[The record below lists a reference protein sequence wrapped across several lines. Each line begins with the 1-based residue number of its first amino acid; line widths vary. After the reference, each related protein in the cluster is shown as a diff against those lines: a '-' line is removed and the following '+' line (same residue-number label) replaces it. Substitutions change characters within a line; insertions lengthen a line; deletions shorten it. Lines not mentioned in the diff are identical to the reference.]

1 MCSGAPFAAR
11 EAMVQSD
18 PPPCSRAVPRRPRVL
33 LVDDDPSVVRGLW
46 RALHR
51 ARPTLQINTAGSAA
65 QALAALEELNYDAV
79 ITDLEMP
86 GAGGRA
92 VLEALALHHPETARI
107 AHSSQ
112 LESIDTELI
121 RSLSHVVLAKP
132 SSETQLLDA
141 LDQALELAQQPLL
154 SKGSRR

>member
-1 MCSGAPFAAR
+1 
-11 EAMVQSD
+11 
-18 PPPCSRAVPRRPRVL
+18 
-33 LVDDDPSVVRGLW
+33 LVDDDPSVIRGLW
-46 RALHR
+46 RTLHR
-51 ARPTLQINTAGSAA
+51 ARPDLQINTAGSAA
-65 QALAALEELNYDAV
+65 QALAALEELSYDAV

-132 SSETQLLDA
+132 SSETQLLEA
-141 LDQALELAQQPLL
+141 LEVALELARKPRL
-154 SKGSRR
+154 SNGSGR

>member
-1 MCSGAPFAAR
+1 M
-11 EAMVQSD
+11 
-18 PPPCSRAVPRRPRVL
+18 
-33 LVDDDPSVVRGLW
+33 DDDPSVVRGLW

-51 ARPTLQINTAGSAA
+51 ARPSLQINTAGSAA
-65 QALAALEELNYDAV
+65 QALAALEELSYDAV

-141 LDQALELAQQPLL
+141 LEQALELAQKPLL
-154 SKGSRR
+154 SNSSGH

>member
-1 MCSGAPFAAR
+1 
-11 EAMVQSD
+11 VQSD

-65 QALAALEELNYDAV
+65 QALAALEELSYDAV

-141 LDQALELAQQPLL
+141 LDRALELAQEPLL

>member
-1 MCSGAPFAAR
+1 M
-11 EAMVQSD
+11 
-18 PPPCSRAVPRRPRVL
+18 PRRPRVL

-51 ARPTLQINTAGSAA
+51 ARPGLQINAAGSAS
-65 QALAALEELNYDAV
+65 QALAALEELSYDVV

-92 VLEALALHHPETARI
+92 VLEALARHHPETARI

-141 LDQALELAQQPLL
+141 LDRALELAQKPLL
-154 SKGSRR
+154 SNGSGR

>member
-1 MCSGAPFAAR
+1 
-11 EAMVQSD
+11 VQSD

-65 QALAALEELNYDAV
+65 QALAALEELSYDAV

-141 LDQALELAQQPLL
+141 LDQALELAQEPLL